1 MHSLQ
6 KRVRFD
12 FDEYQ
17 QATDLHSRDAYL
29 EMIIFCVC
37 ICAGVLD
44 SEELSIVNKTFQ
56 KVLENP
62 KPSSNR
68 QFAQASK
75 LLKPVMIPKANL
87 SSQRITS
94 CVSGQQNTAMATTHS
109 SRSSVNSLIGTGLKR
124 PEQCLSNSNGKP

>member
-1 MHSLQ
+1 MRSLQ
-6 KRVRFD
+6 KRVGFD

-17 QATDLHSRDAYL
+17 QATDLQSLDAYL
-29 EMIIFCVC
+29 EMIIFCIC

-62 KPSSNR
+62 KPSNNR

-75 LLKPVMIPKANL
+75 LLKPVMIPKAHL

-94 CVSGQQNTAMATTHS
+94 CVSSQQNTAMATTHS
-109 SRSSVNSLIGTGLKR
+109 SRSSVNSLVGTGLKR
-124 PEQCLSNSNGKP
+124 SEQCLSNSNGKP